1 LTELPTLSP
10 ISPLGSILSD
20 IERAIDARLYYPALL
35 AALTI
40 PEICTTLALD
50 RNVFVKEKHYV
61 TFVDK
66 YAVGLGLSGTECYRL
81 RGGVVHRA
89 NMAGHPLFSSSH
101 VIFTLPETKAGQA
114 RLAVHAVTLASGG
127 SKAATF
133 DLITFC
139 SAMIAAA
146 RKWYEEHHSDPKV
159 LANMTAL
166 IRYCPKGLPPF
177 FVGQPIVASGT

>member
-1 LTELPTLSP
+1 MTELSALSP
-10 ISPLGSILSD
+10 ISPLGSILAD

-40 PEICTTLALD
+40 PEICAALALD
-50 RNVFVKEKHYV
+50 RKVFIKEKHYV
-61 TFVDK
+61 AFVDK
-66 YAVGLGLSGTECYRL
+66 YAIGLGLSGTECYRL

-101 VIFTLPETKAGQA
+101 VIFTLPETKAGQT
-114 RLAVHAVTLASGG
+114 RLAVHAVTLASGDN
-127 SKAATF
+127 KAATF

-139 SAMIAAA
+139 TAMIAAA
-146 RKWYEEHHSDPKV
+146 RKWYDEHRSDQKV
-159 LANMTAL
+159 LASMAAL
-166 IRYCPKGLPPF
+166 IRYCPNGLAPF